1 MHSSK
6 HQSSAPPGIS
16 YSFLLEYGCFTV
28 LSWFLCTMQW
38 VGSTYTYISP
48 CPPPS
53 HLAGSPPS
61 AELSFLHCRAG
72 SHWLSAHMWQCATSI
87 PTSQSI
93 PRHLPAPGP
102 PIHPLPASL
111 FLPCKRVHLRAHC
124 STIYNSQDTKANS
137 HWQMN
142 GQKRR
147 YTWNLTQPLKRNST
161 GSFVDWANLE
171 PENPICFHKERSS
184 VVDLNY
190 GSGFLIDI
198 TPAQVPMSPLSSP
211 SPKPCPSISLSFFLI
226 TAS

>member
-1 MHSSK
+1 MAALQCCLGFCVQCSESALRMHVS
-6 HQSSAPPGIS
+6 PLVRLP
-16 YSFLLEYGCFTV
+16 
-28 LSWFLCTMQW
+28 LSWASCT
-38 VGSTYTYISP
+38 VELVPTGYLLTCGS
-48 CPPPS
+48 
-53 HLAGSPPS
+53 A
-61 AELSFLHCRAG
+61 R
-72 SHWLSAHMWQCATSI
+72 TSI

-102 PIHPLPASL
+102 PIHPLPVSL
-111 FLPCKRVHLRAHC
+111 FLPCKRVHLSAHC

-147 YTWNLTQPLKRNST
+147 YTWNLTQPLKRNGI

-198 TPAQVPMSPLSSP
+198 SPAQVPMSPLSSP
-211 SPKPCPSISLSFFLI
+211 SPKPCPSISLPFFLI